1 MSAMPYGRR
10 RAATCPGRAEMR
22 ILMVSEDLPAPSM
35 GGLARHVLA
44 LCRALT
50 HAGHHVDL
58 MGNDDFAPEVALDAM
73 NFGGQFFPE
82 LRGQFSGWKEMPLG
96 VFMPLKR
103 NLLARRFARAMQRRA
118 GDYDVI
124 HYHGHLPNVA
134 YYLPPTVNFLQTRHD
149 QGSDCLI
156 HTRFRRGEVC
166 NDMDPRA
173 CAGCRTHYP
182 NGLQKAISS
191 LAVRRFR
198 HEVKQGFS
206 RHKTVFVS
214 DMLHKNLSRCFGE
227 QRWGIT
233 IHNFVDTS
241 HLKNI
246 SKYEQMT
253 LPSESLRIFI
263 AAKLYP
269 AKGVSALLAILE
281 TQLGHR
287 IVMDIAGDG
296 EEESML
302 RKRYVH
308 VNFHGWQSMEATL
321 KLAMRAQVIVVP
333 SVCEEACS
341 TTVLEGL
348 LLGKTVFALQR
359 GGTPELGI
367 YASRPDQLR
376 LHENLEDL
384 ASALLSYTPRADCVV
399 SPQVSADANHAA
411 GRLLAL
417 YSLPPGSIAK
427 PTTNG
432 LDPWQGRSTK
442 TGHPVGQRG
451 ASQEAT
457 RATDFQSS

>member
-1 MSAMPYGRR
+1 MSAMPYGPR
-10 RAATCPGRAEMR
+10 RAATCPGYAEMR
-22 ILMVSEDLPAPSM
+22 ILMVSEDLPAPAM

-44 LCRALT
+44 LCKALT
-50 HAGHHVDL
+50 HAGHHVDM
-58 MGNDDFAPEVALDAM
+58 MGNDDFPAGVAVDSM
-73 NFGGQFFPE
+73 DFGGQFFPE
-82 LRGQFSGWKEMPLG
+82 LSGQFSGWKEMPLG

-103 NLLARRFARAMQRRA
+103 SLLARRFARTMQRRA

-124 HYHGHLPNVA
+124 HYHGHLANVA
-134 YYLPPTVNFLQTRHD
+134 YYLPPSVNFLQTRHD

-156 HTRFRRGEVC
+156 HTRYRRSEVC
-166 NDMDPRA
+166 NDIDPQA
-173 CAGCRTHYP
+173 CAACRTHHP
-182 NGLQKAISS
+182 NALQKAISS

-198 HEVKQGFS
+198 YEVKKGFL

-214 DMLHKNLSRCFGE
+214 DMLRKNLSRCFGN

-241 HLKNI
+241 HLRNLSTHKQI
-246 SKYEQMT
+246 T
-253 LPSESLRIFI
+253 LPTDQLRVFI

-269 AKGVSALLAILE
+269 AKGVRALLAILE
-281 TQLGHR
+281 PHLGHR

-302 RKRYVH
+302 RERYVH

-348 LLGKTVFALQR
+348 LLGKTVFALRR

-367 YASRPDQLR
+367 YTSRPDQLR
-376 LHENLEDL
+376 LHEDLEGL
-384 ASALLSYTPRADCVV
+384 ASALLNYTPRADCVV
-399 SPQVSADANHAA
+399 SPQSPADASHAA

-417 YSLPPGSIAK
+417 YSLPPGPIAK
-427 PTTNG
+427 LTTSR
-432 LDPWQGRSTK
+432 LDPWQGRLTK
-442 TGHPVGQRG
+442 TGHPVGQSG
-451 ASQEAT
+451 AGQEVT

>member
-1 MSAMPYGRR
+1 
-10 RAATCPGRAEMR
+10 MR

-44 LCRALT
+44 LCRALSD
-50 HAGHHVDL
+50 AGHRVDL
-58 MGNDDFAPEVALDAM
+58 MGNDDFPAEVVREAM
-73 NFGGQFFPE
+73 LFGGQFFPE
-82 LRGQFSGWKEMPLG
+82 LRGQFSGWKEMSLG
-96 VFMPLKR
+96 VFMPVKR
-103 NLLARRFARAMQRRA
+103 SLLARRFARAMQRRA
-118 GDYDVI
+118 SDYDVI

-134 YYLPPTVNFLQTRHD
+134 YYLSPATNFLQTRHD

-166 NDMDPRA
+166 NDIQPQA
-173 CAGCRTHYP
+173 CAGCRSHHP
-182 NGLQKAISS
+182 NPLQKYISA

-198 HEVKQGFS
+198 YEVKAGFL

-214 DMLHKNLSRCFGE
+214 DMLRKNLSRCFGD
-227 QRWGIT
+227 QNWGIT

-241 HLKNI
+241 HLRNL
-246 SKYEQMT
+246 STHEQIT
-253 LPSESLRIFI
+253 LPTERLRVFI

-281 TQLGHR
+281 PHLGHR

-296 EEESML
+296 EEEAML
-302 RKRYVH
+302 RKRYAN

-321 KLAMRAQVIVVP
+321 KIAMRAQVIVVP

-348 LLGKTVFALQR
+348 LLGKTVFALRR
-359 GGTPELGI
+359 GGTPELSI

-376 LHENLEDL
+376 LHEHLEDL
-384 ASALLSYTPRADCVV
+384 ANALLNHIPRADCVV
-399 SPQVSADANHAA
+399 SPQAPADASHAA

-417 YSLPPGSIAK
+417 YSLPPGPIANQ
-427 PTTNG
+427 TMST
-432 LDPWQGRSTK
+432 LDPWQGSSTK
-442 TGHPVGQRG
+442 TVHPVSQLG
-451 ASQEAT
+451 ASGVT
-457 RATDFQSS
+457 KRTTNLPSS